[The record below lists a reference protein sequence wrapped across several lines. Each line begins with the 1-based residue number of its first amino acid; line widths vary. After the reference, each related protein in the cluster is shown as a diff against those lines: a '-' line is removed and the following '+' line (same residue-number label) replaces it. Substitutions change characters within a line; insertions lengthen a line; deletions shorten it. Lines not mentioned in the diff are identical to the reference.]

1 MYGKPSVTY
10 SHTDRRHRLIDIC
23 MQLPP
28 VGEQRYKKKKKTEA
42 MVACS
47 LEVKHMDIYGF
58 SYQEFPDLA
67 VLLT

>member
-1 MYGKPSVTY
+1 
-10 SHTDRRHRLIDIC
+10 